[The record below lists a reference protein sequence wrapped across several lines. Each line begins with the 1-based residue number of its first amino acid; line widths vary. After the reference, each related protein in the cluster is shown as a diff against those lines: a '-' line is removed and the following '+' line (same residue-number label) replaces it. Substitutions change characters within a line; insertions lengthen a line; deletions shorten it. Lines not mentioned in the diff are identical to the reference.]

1 MGLFEHFPYVNF
13 HQLNIDWIL
22 EQMKESLAKIEEFK
36 TRLDSDEADIDQLQ
50 ADLANV
56 NLNISGIVQDISDLG
71 RQLTRLG
78 NQLADTNSNVSD
90 LQTDMENANTNI
102 TEITQDIDVLQDSVP
117 SPLAGDVGKVLTAW
131 DAGKGSWQQLIPPHS
146 SAAPYTVLSV
156 GTVGGQ
162 LIWNYPFT
170 VTDAASQVTATG
182 GTLNRTSLRVSGNT
196 VELKANVEATGSTVT
211 VEISS
216 PYSPPNATMLIVN
229 DDAGSTITVVFA
241 TSGAWE
247 IPATSGHDYNI
258 TAVYL
263 ID

>member
-22 EQMKESLAKIEEFK
+22 ERMKESLAQIEEFK

-50 ADLANV
+50 TDLANV

-90 LQTDMENANTNI
+90 LQTDMENTNA
-102 TEITQDIDVLQDSVP
+102 DVSVLLDTAP
-117 SPLAGDVGKVLTAW
+117 APLAGDVGKVLTASA
-131 DAGKGSWQQLIPPHS
+131 AGEGSWQQLIPPHS

-156 GTVGGQ
+156 GTLGGQ

-170 VTDAASQVTATG
+170 VTNAASQVSVTG

-216 PYSPPNATMLIVN
+216 PYSPPNATTLIVN
-229 DDAGSTITVVFA
+229 DDAGSAITVEFA